1 MDLKVEHEMHKRR
14 FSRNAGLGFVL
25 LGLVALVFGI
35 TVVKVQ
41 MIGNVPEA
49 YNAAAG
55 LPATTEAGE

>member
-25 LGLVALVFGI
+25 VGLVVLVFGI
-35 TVVKVQ
+35 TIVKVR

-55 LPATTEAGE
+55 LPTAEAGE